1 MSSTGADKK
10 RLISMVE
17 AEELYG
23 LNHDYL
29 ARLARKGRLNMQKI
43 GGIGVTTPADAAD
56 VRCDRFCYNLS
67 YEG

>member
-1 MSSTGADKK
+1 
-10 RLISMVE
+10 MVE